1 MRKLLPSPHRRTG
14 LLKDQLQLVPR
25 KGDGGRE
32 DRYEIAPISDPLSFD
47 KGFFLFI
54 RACQLLTRTME
65 GVTIVVG
72 VAGPSGA
79 GKTVFTD
86 KVASFLPGIAIIC
99 MDNYNDSSLVI
110 DGNYDD
116 PRIVDYEILLDNI
129 KSLRA
134 GTSADIPIY
143 DFKLSRRVG
152 YRRLEHPSTRIV
164 IVEGIYALCEK
175 LRPFLDLRVS
185 ITGGVHFDL
194 VKRVLRDINRSGQAP
209 EDIIHQISE
218 TVYPMYKV
226 FIEPDLATAHI
237 KVVNKF
243 NPFSGFQS
251 PTYILKS
258 SRHVTEEEI
267 KAVIGSKF
275 TEATEDTY
283 DIYLLPPGEDPETC
297 QSYLRMRNRDGR
309 YSLIFEELVTDEDFI
324 ISPRITFDVSVRL
337 LGGLMALGYEMATI
351 MKRSS
356 RVFCDETEKIVVKID
371 KLEQV
376 QRKYVQIQGKD
387 RSLVAD
393 IGKKLGLEGS
403 YIPRSY
409 IEQIQL
415 EKLTAEVVALP
426 EDLKNK
432 LSLQTTTVPGSPVS
446 SKTYSRSLSWNT
458 SSLRKQPER
467 KPPPLKIENLQR
479 IQDDRGSESPLTDQ
493 VYPRVVEQLANV
505 NEKLDELV
513 SRLAEL
519 EKKLITPSS
528 AVPIITPRRVSS
540 GSNDEQ
546 VLSNEV
552 RSLARGQHDM
562 NTQLDLLTNFIR
574 QRQLLP
580 IEQGGLSLYP
590 NPKFFLVGSL
600 AFIACSWFLVNAR
613 KA

>member
-1 MRKLLPSPHRRTG
+1 
-14 LLKDQLQLVPR
+14 
-25 KGDGGRE
+25 
-32 DRYEIAPISDPLSFD
+32 
-47 KGFFLFI
+47 
-54 RACQLLTRTME
+54 ME

-134 GTSADIPIY
+134 GNSADIPIY

-237 KVVNKF
+237 K
-243 NPFSGFQS
+243 
-251 PTYILKS
+251 
-258 SRHVTEEEI
+258 
-267 KAVIGSKF
+267 
-275 TEATEDTY
+275 
-283 DIYLLPPGEDPETC
+283 
-297 QSYLRMRNRDGR
+297 
-309 YSLIFEELVTDEDFI
+309 
-324 ISPRITFDVSVRL
+324 
-337 LGGLMALGYEMATI
+337 
-351 MKRSS
+351 
-356 RVFCDETEKIVVKID
+356 
-371 KLEQV
+371 
-376 QRKYVQIQGKD
+376 IQGKD

-432 LSLQTTTVPGSPVS
+432 LSL
-446 SKTYSRSLSWNT
+446 
-458 SSLRKQPER
+458 
-467 KPPPLKIENLQR
+467 
-479 IQDDRGSESPLTDQ
+479 
-493 VYPRVVEQLANV
+493 
-505 NEKLDELV
+505 
-513 SRLAEL
+513 
-519 EKKLITPSS
+519 
-528 AVPIITPRRVSS
+528 
-540 GSNDEQ
+540 
-546 VLSNEV
+546 
-552 RSLARGQHDM
+552 
-562 NTQLDLLTNFIR
+562 
-574 QRQLLP
+574 
-580 IEQGGLSLYP
+580 
-590 NPKFFLVGSL
+590 
-600 AFIACSWFLVNAR
+600 
-613 KA
+613 

>member
-1 MRKLLPSPHRRTG
+1 MESSMRKLLPSPHRRTG

-54 RACQLLTRTME
+54 RACQLLTRKME

-134 GTSADIPIY
+134 GNSADIPIY

-218 TVYPMYKV
+218 TVILYVLVNSSGFIILSFSSLCCFSHLTLCRCQVYPMYKV

-243 NPFSGFQS
+243 NPFLGFQS
-251 PTYILKS
+251 PTYILTS

-267 KAVIGSKF
+267 KAAIGSKF

-283 DIYLLPPGEDPETC
+283 DIYLLPPGEDLETC

-432 LSLQTTTVPGSPVS
+432 LSLQTTTVPESPVS

-458 SSLRKQPER
+458 S
-467 KPPPLKIENLQR
+467 
-479 IQDDRGSESPLTDQ
+479 
-493 VYPRVVEQLANV
+493 RVKCLIRWCRPT
-505 NEKLDELV
+505 V
-513 SRLAEL
+513 STRA
-519 EKKLITPSS
+519 T
-528 AVPIITPRRVSS
+528 
-540 GSNDEQ
+540 G
-546 VLSNEV
+546 
-552 RSLARGQHDM
+552 
-562 NTQLDLLTNFIR
+562 
-574 QRQLLP
+574 
-580 IEQGGLSLYP
+580 
-590 NPKFFLVGSL
+590 
-600 AFIACSWFLVNAR
+600 
-613 KA
+613 